1 MKAVMKMDAYEAY
14 QKYLALRTHFKNDN
28 YDYFQ
33 YHGKLKGNRDR
44 FEVRRDKYSFHKI
57 SKMRHPEDYMVA
69 NFLVNPNFWA
79 GDINDEKSLGIYNEW
94 KRRRDSRRY
103 LFTDEIESMNDD
115 FDSNIKVTEGEHP
128 RLLVLYIRKA
138 ISPETLIIIDKLV
151 HHFRYWNKALGEDI
165 IWPDEY
171 KKLQK
176 YSPFFINSV
185 DLDAY
190 RSIIVSRFENN
201 KP

>member
-1 MKAVMKMDAYEAY
+1 MKAAIRMDAYEAY
-14 QKYLALRTHFKNDN
+14 QKYLALRTHFKDDK
-28 YDYFQ
+28 YDYHR
-33 YHGKLKGNRDR
+33 YHGKLKANRDR

-79 GDINDEKSLGIYNEW
+79 GDINDEKSLSIYSEW

-103 LFTDEIESMNDD
+103 LFTNEIESMNDD
-115 FDSNIKVTEGEHP
+115 FDSNIKVTESEHP
-128 RLLVLYIRKA
+128 RLLVLYIRKV
-138 ISPETLIIIDKLV
+138 ISPESLIIIDKLV
-151 HHFRYWNKALGEDI
+151 NHFRYWNKALEEDI

-171 KKLQK
+171 KKLKK
-176 YSPFFINSV
+176 YTPFFINNV
-185 DLDAY
+185 DLDTY
-190 RSIIVSRFENN
+190 RGIIVDRFKN